1 VDPNNPNIVYHVL
14 NGTLRKSTL
23 GGAAGTWSTL
33 NTINGPQFPTLY
45 FPFVIDSVNSSR
57 LVVGGGESFGAP
69 GAGRRNNGPLGSA
82 LQETLDG
89 GATWVDL
96 QTAALDN
103 LNLPAPPVNSFFPPG
118 TIDWYEVIHLALPS
132 YQGTFQPDPAF

>member
-1 VDPNNPNIVYHVL
+1 VHPTDPNIVWAASQDNGTEKFTGSLAWTHVDDGDGGEVHVDPNNPNIVFHVL

-45 FPFVIDSVNSSR
+45 FPFVIDNVNSSR

-69 GAGRRNNGPLGSA
+69 GAGRRNN
-82 LQETLDG
+82 
-89 GATWVDL
+89 
-96 QTAALDN
+96 
-103 LNLPAPPVNSFFPPG
+103 
-118 TIDWYEVIHLALPS
+118 
-132 YQGTFQPDPAF
+132 